1 MTNAPVIERIE
12 LTAFEIRIEN
22 LASGPGGLG
31 VSYVPG
37 PGTAQLRLAVK
48 VFAGDGLVGTY
59 VTPRGRTT
67 ATIGACESLAYGL
80 IGKDALQ
87 RERHY
92 RALRLATKHIGEVG
106 IGPLDIA
113 LWDLAGKFQGV
124 SVTQMLGGARDRLPT
139 YASTMIGDRQADG
152 LSSPEAYG
160 DFAEACLALGY
171 RAFKMHGWPEGDP
184 DREIAMIRAVA
195 ERVGDRMAIMYD
207 AACHLKTF
215 ADAIKVGR
223 VCDEYGLYWLEDP
236 YADGGVSIHGHKKL
250 KEHLRTPILITEHL
264 RNPETTTDLLVAGAS
279 DFARA
284 DPDYDGGLTGCL
296 KTAIAAE
303 ALGLDTEVHS
313 CGPAMRHLMA
323 ALPRSNYYEM
333 NLVHPRTANPWSLPV
348 YADGYADQLDSID
361 AEGCVPVPQGPG
373 LGVTYDWAAI
383 AAQAVEQR
391 VIK

>member
-1 MTNAPVIERIE
+1 MTNGPIIERIE
-12 LTAFEIRIEN
+12 LTAFEIRIPN

-48 VFAGDGLVGTY
+48 VYAGDGLVGSY
-59 VTPRGRTT
+59 VPPRGRTT
-67 ATIGACESLAYGL
+67 AVIGACETLAYGL

-92 RALRLATKHIGEVG
+92 RSLRLATKHIGEVG

-124 SVTQMLGGARDRLPT
+124 SITQMLGGARDRLPT
-139 YASTMIGDRQADG
+139 YASTMIGDREADG
-152 LSSPEAYG
+152 LSSPEAYA

-171 RAFKMHGWPEGDP
+171 PAFKMHGWPEGDP
-184 DREIAMIRAVA
+184 AREIAMIRAVA
-195 ERVGDRMAIMYD
+195 ERVGDKMGLMYD

-215 ADAIKVGR
+215 ADAVKVGK
-223 VCDEYGLYWLEDP
+223 VCDDYGLLWLEDP
-236 YADGGVSIHGHKKL
+236 YADGGLSIHGHKQL
-250 KEHLRTPILITEHL
+250 KEHVRTPILITEHL
-264 RNPETTTDLLVAGAS
+264 RNPETTTDILVAGAS

-284 DPDYDGGLTGCL
+284 DPDYDGGLTGCY

-323 ALPRSNYYEM
+323 ALARSSYYEM

-348 YADGYADQLDSID
+348 YGDDYADQLETID
-361 AEGCVPVPQGPG
+361 GEGRVPVPQRPG
-373 LGVTYDWAAI
+373 LGITYDWQAI
-383 AAQAVEQR
+383 EAQAVERR